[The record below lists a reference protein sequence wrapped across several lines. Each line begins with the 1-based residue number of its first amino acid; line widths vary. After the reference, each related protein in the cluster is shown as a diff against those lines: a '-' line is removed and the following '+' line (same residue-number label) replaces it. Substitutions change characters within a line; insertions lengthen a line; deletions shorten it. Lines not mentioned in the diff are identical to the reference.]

1 MIHFLFWFYFL
12 NQQLFGVYIGKPDPN
27 ANIWNYLYGFGLFFL
42 IFYFIYFNIPFF
54 LKLRYKVLSIIA
66 GILLIAVLSLS
77 AMVIDWAMYKYVF
90 VLKQKMPV
98 TIDWIWYFSTFR
110 MVFIHAI
117 YAILIRFS
125 IDWFET
131 QKLKSQLILQ
141 NKASELAL
149 LRSQVN
155 PHFLFNTLNN
165 IYSLVH
171 KKSEDAPAAVMKLS
185 SIMRYMLYDANTD
198 KVLLEKE
205 IEYLQSFIELQ
216 KLRLRD
222 KDFVE
227 ITIKGSPDGRTIAP
241 MLLIP
246 FVENAFKHGSKTCPA
261 PGIRITL
268 EIEPDKIIFG
278 VVNCMPEQSGPF
290 R

>member
-1 MIHFLFWFYFL
+1 MKRSQKILIHALFWFYFL
-12 NQQLFGVYIGKPDPN
+12 NQQLFGVYIGKTDQN
-27 ANIWNYLYGFGLFFL
+27 AGIWHYLYGFGLYFVFFYIL
-42 IFYFIYFNIPFF
+42 YFSIPFF
-54 LKLRYKVLSIIA
+54 LRLRYKVLSIVA
-66 GILLIAVLSLS
+66 GLILVAFLALIATFSDWL
-77 AMVIDWAMYKYVF
+77 MVKYVF
-90 VLKQKMPV
+90 ISKEKTPT
-98 TIDWIWYFSTFR
+98 TIEWIWYFSSFR
-110 MVFIHAI
+110 LVFIHAI

-185 SIMRYMLYDANTD
+185 AIMRYMLYDATTD

-205 IEYLQSFIELQ
+205 IDYLQSFIELQ
-216 KLRLRD
+216 KLRLRTH
-222 KDFVE
+222 DFVE
-227 ITIKGSPDGRTIAP
+227 LKITGNPEGRTIAP

-246 FVENAFKHGSKTCPA
+246 FVENA
-261 PGIRITL
+261 
-268 EIEPDKIIFG
+268 
-278 VVNCMPEQSGPF
+278 
-290 R
+290 